1 MITNVR
7 CYNFND
13 VTRLL
18 DIDNDMQ
25 KLIDF
30 LELIETNGAFV
41 FTPPKSIGSGR
52 ARPKRKMYIKSNICV
67 FH

>member
-1 MITNVR
+1 MGAIIKMITNVR

-30 LELIETNGAFV
+30 LEFYED
-41 FTPPKSIGSGR
+41 
-52 ARPKRKMYIKSNICV
+52 
-67 FH
+67 